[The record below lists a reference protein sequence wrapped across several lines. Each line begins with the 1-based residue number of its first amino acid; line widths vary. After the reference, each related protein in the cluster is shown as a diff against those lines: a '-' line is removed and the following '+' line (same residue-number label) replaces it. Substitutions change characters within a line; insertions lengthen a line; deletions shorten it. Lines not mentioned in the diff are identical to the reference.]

1 LVDRSVEAGKRVV
14 FVLGGARSGK
24 SGFALKLS
32 AELPGQKTYL
42 ATAEPFDTEMAK
54 RIERHKSERPA
65 DWDTIEEPT
74 NIAAAIKGV
83 DHGSGGVILL
93 DCLTLWLANLV
104 KAGQSDEEI
113 FLSVEGLK
121 EACEETGSSVVA
133 VSNEVGSGI
142 VPDNAMARRFR
153 DLAGI
158 VNQRMAEFAGEVYFV
173 AAGLPVRLK

>member
-1 LVDRSVEAGKRVV
+1 MDRPVEAGKRIV

-32 AELPGQKTYL
+32 AEFPGQKTYL
-42 ATAEPFDTEMAK
+42 ATAEPFDTEMAG

-74 NIAAAIKGV
+74 DIAAAIKGV
-83 DHGSGGVILL
+83 GSPEGGGVILL
-93 DCLTLWLANLV
+93 DCLTLWLSNLV
-104 KAGQSDEEI
+104 RAGQSDEEI
-113 FLSVEGLK
+113 LLSVEGLK

-142 VPDNAMARRFR
+142 VPDNAVARRFR